1 MPTIAL
7 FYGISIQMFYN
18 DHLPPHFHASYGGD
32 TAEISIESGEIIE
45 GSLPRP
51 ALRLV
56 REWLDQRRSLLA
68 VNWDRARAHEPLDR
82 IEGLE

>member
-1 MPTIAL
+1 MPTVAL
-7 FYGISIQMFYN
+7 FYGISIQMFFN
-18 DHLPPHFHASYGGD
+18 DHFPPHFHATYSGD
-32 TAEISIESGEIIE
+32 TAEISIETGEVIE

-56 REWLDQRRSLLA
+56 REWLEQRRPEIMA
-68 VNWDRARAHEPLDR
+68 NWARARGHQPLER